1 MTIKALIIDDE
12 PLAHKI
18 ILKYAADIPFLEIV
32 GQCYKASEA
41 YPLLENG
48 EVDLLF
54 LDINLPRLKGLDF
67 LRTLERPPLVVV
79 TSAYEEFA
87 LEGYELRVADY
98 LLKPFSFERFLR
110 AMGTVRAALS
120 NAVPAS
126 SSPSTS
132 SADTDENT
140 NYLFVKVDKRHLRI
154 PYAEIVYLE
163 SYGNYVKIW
172 SGTSFNLTPRT
183 LTSFVEE
190 LPGNFVRIHKSYLI
204 NKDRINYVEGAM
216 MVMKNGQMLPV
227 GKNYRK
233 LVREWL
239 G

>member
-12 PLAHKI
+12 PLAHKV
-18 ILKYAADIPFLEIV
+18 ILQYATDIPFLEIV

-41 YPLLENG
+41 YPLLENS
-48 EVDLLF
+48 EVNLLF

-79 TSAYEEFA
+79 TSAYEEYA

-110 AMGTVRAALS
+110 AMGTVRSALNNVPQGDKGTTPAALTE
-120 NAVPAS
+120 
-126 SSPSTS
+126 TS
-132 SADTDENT
+132 GDH
-140 NYLFVKVDKRHLRI
+140 LFVKVDKRHLRI
-154 PYAEIVYLE
+154 PFADIVYLE

-172 SGTSFNLTPRT
+172 TGTSFHLTPRT

-190 LPGNFVRIHKSYLI
+190 LPANFVRIHKSYLI
-204 NKDRINYVEGAM
+204 NKDHIDYVEGAM
-216 MVMKNGQMLPV
+216 MVMKNKQMLPV
-227 GKNYRK
+227 GKNFRK
-233 LVREWL
+233 VVREWL

>member
-12 PLAHKI
+12 PLAHKV
-18 ILKYAADIPFLEIV
+18 ILQYATNIPFLEV
-32 GQCYKASEA
+32 TGQCYKASEA

-48 EVDLLF
+48 EVDLIF

-67 LRTLERPPLVVV
+67 LRTLEHPPVVVV

-110 AMGTVRAALS
+110 AMGAVRANLS
-120 NAVPAS
+120 TT
-126 SSPSTS
+126 PSNTTGPTLPPTS
-132 SADTDENT
+132 SDGQAD
-140 NYLFVKVDKRHLRI
+140 YLFIKVDKRHLRI
-154 PYAEIVYLE
+154 PFADIAYLE

-172 SGTSFNLTPRT
+172 DGSNFNLTPRT

-190 LPGNFVRIHKSYLI
+190 LPANFVRIHKSYLI
-204 NKDRINYVEGAM
+204 NKDHIDYVEGAM

-227 GKNYRK
+227 GKNFRK
-233 LVREWL
+233 VVREWL

>member
-12 PLAHKI
+12 PLAHKV
-18 ILKYAADIPFLEIV
+18 ILQYATDIPFLEII

-41 YPLLENG
+41 YAPLETG
-48 EVDLLF
+48 EVDLIF

-79 TSAYEEFA
+79 TSAYEEYA

-110 AMGTVRAALS
+110 AMGTARASLS
-120 NAVPAS
+120 NGTTNTTGSTA
-126 SSPSTS
+126 PSN
-132 SADTDENT
+132 DTGARSD
-140 NYLFVKVDKRHLRI
+140 YLFVKVDKRHLRI
-154 PYAEIVYLE
+154 PFADIAYLE

-172 SGTSFNLTPRT
+172 DGANFNLTPRT
-183 LTSFVEE
+183 LTSFVGE
-190 LPGNFVRIHKSYLI
+190 LPTNFVRIHKSYLI
-204 NKDRINYVEGAM
+204 NKDHIDYVEGAM
-216 MVMKNGQMLPV
+216 MVMKNGQILPV
-227 GKNYRK
+227 GKNFRK
-233 LVREWL
+233 VVREWL